1 MNCHY
6 RPKSF
11 LSTRVCPCYRYI
23 WGKCN
28 SFLLKKKIAS
38 GLLIGSFKIKLNGS
52 FDPVATTRDSDLYK
66 IFTISEVD
74 LNGANFDGY
83 KFRPRDSPSPIFS
96 RSPAETPKLLITLI
110 LVVLLHKT

>member
-74 LNGANFDGY
+74 LNGANFDGSKVY
-83 KFRPRDSPSPIFS
+83 KCCGDGLMMVPRKFKMSNIVNNSKGINS
-96 RSPAETPKLLITLI
+96 A
-110 LVVLLHKT
+110 